1 MTSSTQ
7 AIGYRPEI
15 DGLRAIAVLAVVFY
29 HAGLGCPGGYVGV
42 DVFFVISGYLI
53 TSLILK
59 DLRQGT
65 FSLAAFW
72 ERRIRRIFPASA
84 VCVLVTLIA
93 GFFLLLPDDLENLGK
108 SAIAQ
113 TLLVANFY
121 FWRTT
126 NYFGGANEE
135 KPLLHTWSLAVE
147 EQFYL
152 FFPLLLLLLFRFP
165 GFRRPGRLIG
175 LMLAGAAISLALA
188 MWGVTH
194 QPFATFFLL
203 PTRVWELLCGAIIAA
218 LPATAIP
225 QSRWLREGGSWLGLA
240 AILTPVWLYNEKTLF
255 PGLAALPPCLGTA
268 MLIWANGANAAGP
281 PPAQTLP
288 ARILSLR
295 AVVFI
300 GLISYS
306 LYLWHWPV
314 IAFSD
319 YWKTAPF
326 SSLTRW
332 SFVLAS
338 FGLAVLSWRFVE
350 TPFRKRRAFSKRK
363 WVYSTAL
370 ASSFLMLILGSAF
383 VLYSGFPHR
392 LDKTAQK
399 ILDEL
404 ERDEGERKLFELAP
418 NIKDL
423 AVIEQ
428 DRIPLLGSKGSQRQ
442 ISFVVLGDSH
452 AQFAG
457 AMFHELATAHDLRG
471 AMITYQGTPPLI
483 EWNHRYKLAAEN
495 PEKFFD
501 ASLNYIKR
509 NQVKDVFLMAYWAS
523 YQKQAGPIELE
534 QSLAKT
540 IDAIREAGANPYL
553 ITGVP
558 TYEDDISKML
568 LRQSFFGV
576 PNERIGRQCHREHEA
591 RQSSIYSLMKRYP
604 AGIFMDPSDQ
614 MLNKEFFPI
623 EFEGTRLYMDS
634 NHLTQ
639 FGVRRV
645 WTPILEPIFRSMQ
658 DTRNGLSQSN
668 STKQ

>member
-1 MTSSTQ
+1 MISPSH
-7 AIGYRPEI
+7 AIAYRPEI

-84 VCVLVTLIA
+84 VCVLVTLVA

-113 TLLVANFY
+113 TLMVANFY

-240 AILTPVWLYNEKTLF
+240 AILAPVWLYNEKTLF
-255 PGLAALPPCLGTA
+255 PGLAALPPCIGTA
-268 MLIWANGANAAGP
+268 LLIWANGANAAGP

-314 IAFSD
+314 IAFSK
-319 YWKTAPF
+319 YWGDPHLAVSHSWF
-326 SSLTRW
+326 LVGL
-332 SFVLAS
+332 SFVLAL
-338 FGLAVLSWRFVE
+338 GSWRYVE
-350 TPFRKRRAFSKRK
+350 TPFRRKQLSRNGRVLTMQATACSLVILLAGSLLSLNRGYPRRLPE
-363 WVYSTAL
+363 STAVIDRAIREDGL
-370 ASSFLMLILGSAF
+370 RRSRFGGITKNADIKAIDNDLIPNFGAPHDGKSLDM
-383 VLYSGFPHR
+383 VL
-392 LDKTAQK
+392 
-399 ILDEL
+399 
-404 ERDEGERKLFELAP
+404 
-418 NIKDL
+418 
-423 AVIEQ
+423 
-428 DRIPLLGSKGSQRQ
+428 
-442 ISFVVLGDSH
+442 LGDSH
-452 AQFAG
+452 AWG
-457 AMFHELATAHDLRG
+457 AVPIFDKIAKSQGLSASIIA
-471 AMITYQGTPPLI
+471 YQSTPPLLG
-483 EWNHRYKLAAEN
+483 WQHRGRFGMEDPDALWAAAIRFIARNKTPDTFLLANWGDYQQQGGVPEFRRSMQTTIDSLTKTGTRVWIVMPHPTYDQHVPKTLMLNACYPALTPGLRRLGLKDYQRRN
-495 PEKFFD
+495 PFFMDIREYSSKAVFLDPSPILFD
-501 ASLNYIKR
+501 ASTQIFKATVDGVPLYFDGHHLTIR
-509 NQVKDVFLMAYWAS
+509 GTEIA
-523 YQKQAGPIELE
+523 LE
-534 QSLAKT
+534 A
-540 IDAIREAGANPYL
+540 L
-553 ITGVP
+553 ITKAL
-558 TYEDDISKML
+558 D
-568 LRQSFFGV
+568 
-576 PNERIGRQCHREHEA
+576 
-591 RQSSIYSLMKRYP
+591 SSRPRTGS
-604 AGIFMDPSDQ
+604 
-614 MLNKEFFPI
+614 
-623 EFEGTRLYMDS
+623 
-634 NHLTQ
+634 
-639 FGVRRV
+639 
-645 WTPILEPIFRSMQ
+645 
-658 DTRNGLSQSN
+658 
-668 STKQ
+668 